1 MKNPFN
7 IGQHHI
13 FQVKNLVI
21 SGLKLMKTIT
31 LKQILFKAKKIL
43 NKIQYPKER
52 KKKKTKTP
60 QTQPKKRES
69 RERER
74 ELRKR
79 SETRHKNGAHELK
92 YK

>member
-1 MKNPFN
+1 MPTSYFSGQTN
-7 IGQHHI
+7 IGD
-13 FQVKNLVI
+13 I

-74 ELRKR
+74 VEKEERIH
-79 SETRHKNGAHELK
+79 RHKERSTRI
-92 YK
+92 

>member
-1 MKNPFN
+1 MRNPMY

-13 FQVKNLVI
+13 FQVKQTLVI

-52 KKKKTKTP
+52 KKKRQKHHK
-60 QTQPKKRES
+60 PKQRNERVERES
-69 RERER
+69 
-74 ELRKR
+74 
-79 SETRHKNGAHELK
+79 
-92 YK
+92 